1 LTLGPVNLAAETGFW
16 LITWQNMGAAPKVPS
31 LAPERAET
39 EPRIEVWRA
48 LLRPSSTSKAGA
60 VKAASKSGAGMS
72 LRHAEEVPAMKNVLV
87 LVRHG
92 ESEWNRLNMFTGWQD
107 VDLTEEGVAEA
118 HRAGAM
124 LKAEGAHID
133 VACTSLLKRA
143 QNTLKIIL
151 SELDQDK
158 LPIVYDA
165 ALNERHYGDLVGLN
179 KDEARQRW
187 GEEQVHLWQRSYD
200 IAPPGGESLK
210 DTAARVLPFY
220 AKRIAPELQA
230 GKSVILVGHGNS
242 LRALVMQLDRLSPE
256 QVKELI
262 IGTGMPLIYRL
273 RPDGTVAE
281 KRDLAA

>member
-1 LTLGPVNLAAETGFW
+1 V
-16 LITWQNMGAAPKVPS
+16 
-31 LAPERAET
+31 R
-39 EPRIEVWRA
+39 
-48 LLRPSSTSKAGA
+48 
-60 VKAASKSGAGMS
+60 AASKRGAGMS
-72 LRHAEEVPAMKNVLV
+72 LGQGEEVPAMKNVLV

-133 VACTSLLKRA
+133 LAFTSLLKRA

-158 LPIVYDA
+158 LPIVFDA

-220 AKRIAPELQA
+220 TKRIVPELQA
-230 GKSVILVGHGNS
+230 GKNVILVAHGNS
-242 LRALVMQLDRLSPE
+242 LRSLVMQLDRLSPE
-256 QVKELI
+256 QVKELT

>member
-1 LTLGPVNLAAETGFW
+1 
-16 LITWQNMGAAPKVPS
+16 M
-31 LAPERAET
+31 R
-39 EPRIEVWRA
+39 
-48 LLRPSSTSKAGA
+48 
-60 VKAASKSGAGMS
+60 AASKRGAGMS
-72 LRHAEEVPAMKNVLV
+72 LRQGEEVPAMTNVLV

-124 LKAEGAHID
+124 LKAEGAHVD
-133 VACTSLLKRA
+133 LAFTSLLKRA

-158 LPIVYDA
+158 LPIVFDA

-220 AKRIAPELQA
+220 TKRIVPELQA
-230 GKSVILVGHGNS
+230 GKNVILVAHGNS
-242 LRALVMQLDRLSPE
+242 LRSLVMQLDRLSPE
-256 QVKELI
+256 QVKELSI
-262 IGTGMPLIYRL
+262 STGMPLIYRL

>member
-1 LTLGPVNLAAETGFW
+1 MQGQFMRISKDSECQPLSMDVQRL
-16 LITWQNMGAAPKVPS
+16 
-31 LAPERAET
+31 
-39 EPRIEVWRA
+39 PRQ
-48 LLRPSSTSKAGA
+48 G
-60 VKAASKSGAGMS
+60 
-72 LRHAEEVPAMKNVLV
+72 EEVPAMKNVLV

-124 LKAEGAHID
+124 LKAEGAHLD
-133 VACTSLLKRA
+133 MAFTSLLKRA

-151 SELDQDK
+151 SELGQDD
-158 LPIVYDA
+158 LPIVFDA

-220 AKRIAPELQA
+220 STRIAP
-230 GKSVILVGHGNS
+230 
-242 LRALVMQLDRLSPE
+242 
-256 QVKELI
+256 
-262 IGTGMPLIYRL
+262 
-273 RPDGTVAE
+273 
-281 KRDLAA
+281 

>member
-1 LTLGPVNLAAETGFW
+1 
-16 LITWQNMGAAPKVPS
+16 M
-31 LAPERAET
+31 
-39 EPRIEVWRA
+39 
-48 LLRPSSTSKAGA
+48 
-60 VKAASKSGAGMS
+60 KAANKRGAGMS
-72 LRHAEEVPAMKNVLV
+72 LSQGEEVPAMKNVLV

-133 VACTSLLKRA
+133 LAFTSLLKRA

-158 LPIVYDA
+158 LPIVFDA

-220 AKRIAPELQA
+220 TKRIVPELQA
-230 GKSVILVGHGNS
+230 GKNVILVAHGNS
-242 LRALVMQLDRLSPE
+242 LRSLVMQLDRLSPE
-256 QVKELI
+256 QVKELTI
-262 IGTGMPLIYRL
+262 STGMPLIYRL

>member
-1 LTLGPVNLAAETGFW
+1 V
-16 LITWQNMGAAPKVPS
+16 
-31 LAPERAET
+31 R
-39 EPRIEVWRA
+39 
-48 LLRPSSTSKAGA
+48 
-60 VKAASKSGAGMS
+60 AASKRGAGMS
-72 LRHAEEVPAMKNVLV
+72 LRQGEEVPAMKNVLV

-133 VACTSLLKRA
+133 LAFTSLLKRA

-158 LPIVYDA
+158 LPIVFDA

-220 AKRIAPELQA
+220 TKRIVPELQA
-230 GKSVILVGHGNS
+230 GKNVILVAHGNS
-242 LRALVMQLDRLSPE
+242 LRSLVMHLDRLSPE
-256 QVKELI
+256 QVKELTI
-262 IGTGMPLIYRL
+262 STGKPLIYRL

>member
-1 LTLGPVNLAAETGFW
+1 
-16 LITWQNMGAAPKVPS
+16 M
-31 LAPERAET
+31 
-39 EPRIEVWRA
+39 
-48 LLRPSSTSKAGA
+48 
-60 VKAASKSGAGMS
+60 KAANKRGAGMS
-72 LRHAEEVPAMKNVLV
+72 LRQGEEVPAMKNVLV

-124 LKAEGAHID
+124 LKAEGAHVD
-133 VACTSLLKRA
+133 LAFTSLLKRA

-158 LPIVYDA
+158 LPIVFDA

-220 AKRIAPELQA
+220 TKRIVPELQA
-230 GKSVILVGHGNS
+230 GKNVILVAHGNS
-242 LRALVMQLDRLSPE
+242 LRSLVMQLDRLSPE
-256 QVKELI
+256 QVKELSI
-262 IGTGMPLIYRL
+262 STGMPLIYRL

>member
-1 LTLGPVNLAAETGFW
+1 
-16 LITWQNMGAAPKVPS
+16 M
-31 LAPERAET
+31 
-39 EPRIEVWRA
+39 
-48 LLRPSSTSKAGA
+48 
-60 VKAASKSGAGMS
+60 KAASKRGAGMS
-72 LRHAEEVPAMKNVLV
+72 LRQGEEVPATKNVLV

-133 VACTSLLKRA
+133 VAFTSLLKRA

-151 SELDQDK
+151 SELDQNT
-158 LPIVYDA
+158 PIVYDA

-220 AKRIAPELQA
+220 TKRIVPELQG
-230 GKSVILVGHGNS
+230 GKNVILVAHGNS
-242 LRALVMQLDRLSPE
+242 LRSLVMQLDRLSPE
-256 QVKELI
+256 QVKELTI
-262 IGTGMPLIYRL
+262 STGMPLIYRL

>member
-1 LTLGPVNLAAETGFW
+1 
-16 LITWQNMGAAPKVPS
+16 M
-31 LAPERAET
+31 
-39 EPRIEVWRA
+39 
-48 LLRPSSTSKAGA
+48 
-60 VKAASKSGAGMS
+60 KAASKRGAGMS
-72 LRHAEEVPAMKNVLV
+72 LRQGEEVPAMKNVLV

-124 LKAEGAHID
+124 LKAEGAHVD
-133 VACTSLLKRA
+133 LAFTSLLKRA

-158 LPIVYDA
+158 LPIVFDA

-220 AKRIAPELQA
+220 TKRIVPELQA
-230 GKSVILVGHGNS
+230 GKNVILVAHGNS
-242 LRALVMQLDRLSPE
+242 LRSLVMQLDRLSPE
-256 QVKELI
+256 QVKELT

>member
-1 LTLGPVNLAAETGFW
+1 
-16 LITWQNMGAAPKVPS
+16 M
-31 LAPERAET
+31 
-39 EPRIEVWRA
+39 
-48 LLRPSSTSKAGA
+48 
-60 VKAASKSGAGMS
+60 KAASKRGAGMS
-72 LRHAEEVPAMKNVLV
+72 LRQGEEVPAMKNVLV

-133 VACTSLLKRA
+133 LAFTSLLKRA

-158 LPIVYDA
+158 LPIVFDA

-210 DTAARVLPFY
+210 DTAARVLPFFS
-220 AKRIAPELQA
+220 KRIVPELQA
-230 GKSVILVGHGNS
+230 GKNVILVAHGNS
-242 LRALVMQLDRLSPE
+242 LRSLVMHLDRLSPE
-256 QVKELI
+256 QVKELT

>member
-1 LTLGPVNLAAETGFW
+1 VKT
-16 LITWQNMGAAPKVPS
+16 
-31 LAPERAET
+31 
-39 EPRIEVWRA
+39 PR
-48 LLRPSSTSKAGA
+48 KG
-60 VKAASKSGAGMS
+60 GAGMS
-72 LRHAEEVPAMKNVLV
+72 LRRGEELPAMKNVLV

-92 ESEWNRLNMFTGWQD
+92 ESEWNRRNMFTGWQD

-118 HRAGAM
+118 YRAGAM
-124 LKAEGAHID
+124 LKAEGAHLDI
-133 VACTSLLKRA
+133 AFTSLLKRA

-151 SELDQDK
+151 GELDQDG
-158 LPIVYDA
+158 LPMVFDA

-179 KDEARQRW
+179 KDEARKRW
-187 GEEQVHLWQRSYD
+187 GDEQVHLWQRSYD

-220 AKRIAPELQA
+220 SKRIVPELHA

-242 LRALVMQLDRLSPE
+242 LRALVMQLDRLSPA
-256 QVKELI
+256 QVMDLS

-273 RPDGTVAE
+273 RPDGSVAE

>member
-1 LTLGPVNLAAETGFW
+1 
-16 LITWQNMGAAPKVPS
+16 
-31 LAPERAET
+31 
-39 EPRIEVWRA
+39 
-48 LLRPSSTSKAGA
+48 
-60 VKAASKSGAGMS
+60 MS
-72 LRHAEEVPAMKNVLV
+72 LGQGEEVPAMKNVLV

-124 LKAEGAHID
+124 LKAEGAHVD
-133 VACTSLLKRA
+133 LAFTSLLKRA

-158 LPIVYDA
+158 LPIVFDA

-220 AKRIAPELQA
+220 TKRIVPELQA
-230 GKSVILVGHGNS
+230 GKNVILVAHGNS
-242 LRALVMQLDRLSPE
+242 LRSLVMQLDRLSPE
-256 QVKELI
+256 QVKELTI
-262 IGTGMPLIYRL
+262 STGMPLIYRL

>member
-1 LTLGPVNLAAETGFW
+1 MSPGEGQELP
-16 LITWQNMGAAPKVPS
+16 
-31 LAPERAET
+31 
-39 EPRIEVWRA
+39 A
-48 LLRPSSTSKAGA
+48 LN
-60 VKAASKSGAGMS
+60 
-72 LRHAEEVPAMKNVLV
+72 NVLV

-92 ESEWNRLNMFTGWQD
+92 ESEWNRRNMFTGWQD

-133 VACTSLLKRA
+133 VAFTSLLKRA

-151 SELDQDK
+151 GELDQDD

-179 KDEARQRW
+179 KDEARERW

-220 AKRIAPELQA
+220 AKRIVPELQG

-256 QVKELI
+256 QVIDLS
-262 IGTGMPLIYRL
+262 IGTGMPLIYRF

>member
-1 LTLGPVNLAAETGFW
+1 
-16 LITWQNMGAAPKVPS
+16 
-31 LAPERAET
+31 
-39 EPRIEVWRA
+39 
-48 LLRPSSTSKAGA
+48 
-60 VKAASKSGAGMS
+60 MS
-72 LRHAEEVPAMKNVLV
+72 LGQGEEVPAMKNVLV

-124 LKAEGAHID
+124 LKAEGAHVD
-133 VACTSLLKRA
+133 LAFTSLLKRA

-158 LPIVYDA
+158 LPIVFDA

-220 AKRIAPELQA
+220 TKRIVPELQA
-230 GKSVILVGHGNS
+230 GKNVILVAHGNS
-242 LRALVMQLDRLSPE
+242 LRSLVMQLDRLSPE
-256 QVKELI
+256 QVKELSI
-262 IGTGMPLIYRL
+262 STGMPLIYRL